1 MTQVAN
7 KARVLIGVRGMD
19 KEAGERI
26 SAALL
31 SIAGVSQATPDQGSI
46 AVQYDPSA
54 MTVMDLLRAIRKQGF
69 LAGML

>member
-1 MTQVAN
+1 MTQASN

-31 SIAGVSQATPDQGSI
+31 EVSGVAQATPDQGSI

-54 MTVMDLLRAIRKQGF
+54 MTVMDLLRAIRRQGF

>member
-1 MTQVAN
+1 MTQTTN

-26 SAALL
+26 SKVLL
-31 SIAGVSQATPDQGSI
+31 GMPGVTQSQPDQGQI
-46 AVQYDPSA
+46 AVQYDPTA
-54 MTVMDLLRAIRKQGF
+54 LTVMDLLRAIRKQGF

>member
-1 MTQVAN
+1 MTQTTN

-26 SAALL
+26 SKVLL
-31 SIAGVSQATPDQGSI
+31 GMPGVTQAQPDQGQI
-46 AVQYDPSA
+46 AVQYDPTA
-54 MTVMDLLRAIRKQGF
+54 LTVMDLLRTIRKQGF

>member
-1 MTQVAN
+1 MTQAT
-7 KARVLIGVRGMD
+7 KTARVLIGVRGMD

-31 SIAGVSQATPDQGSI
+31 QLEGVSQAQPDQGQI

-54 MTVMDLLRAIRKQGF
+54 LTVMDLLRSVRKQGF

>member
-1 MTQVAN
+1 MTQASN

-26 SAALL
+26 SKVLL
-31 SIAGVSQATPDQGSI
+31 GMPGVTQAQPDQAQI
-46 AVQYDPSA
+46 AVQYDPTA
-54 MTVMDLLRAIRKQGF
+54 LTVMDLLRAIRKQGF